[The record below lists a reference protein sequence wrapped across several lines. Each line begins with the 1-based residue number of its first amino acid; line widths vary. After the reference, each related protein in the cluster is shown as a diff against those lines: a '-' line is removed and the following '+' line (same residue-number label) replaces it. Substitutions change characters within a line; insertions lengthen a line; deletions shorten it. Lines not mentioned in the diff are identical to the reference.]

1 MFSNQTGEIYICS
14 MLDKRRANPDGDFPV
29 KIRVTYKRDRIYF
42 VTGKYMSEKEWEALP
57 YSKGQVKQTLKKDI
71 QAIFDNVKNE
81 VIKLNADGSFSFD
94 NLNRQLKKGISET
107 INVAFAAKM
116 EALTKTGQIGTKISY
131 ECALHSFESFAGQ
144 SIQFQSITIDWLKR
158 YERSLISDGRTYTT
172 IGFYLRCLRAILNDA
187 IRAGVLKQSLYPF
200 GVGRYQIQT
209 GESRKLA
216 LSIDQIKTVVNY
228 TDGLEATNRYRDLW
242 YFSLLCNGANF
253 TDVLKLR
260 FSDIRNG
267 EITFIRQ
274 KTSRTSKI
282 KKMII
287 ATLSP
292 AMQTIITTYGN
303 PNIAPNSYIF
313 PYLTGHETPTE
324 EKLKVQDI
332 VRRTNKRL
340 AKIGESLGIEGLNT
354 YSARHSYT
362 NILLQGGAPV
372 ALIADQLGHLNIKTT
387 QGYLAGFGKDE
398 RKKYSDLFKDL

>member
-1 MFSNQTGEIYICS
+1 MFSYQTGEIYICS
-14 MLDKRRANPDGDFPV
+14 MFDIRRANSDGDFPV
-29 KIRVTYKRDRIYF
+29 KIRVTYKRDRKYY
-42 VTGKYMSEKEWEALP
+42 VTGKYMSVKEWESLP
-57 YSKGQVKQTLKKDI
+57 TSKSQVKQGIKKDI
-71 QAIFDNVKNE
+71 QAIFDNVKDE
-81 VIKLNADGSFSFD
+81 IIGLVSDDCFSFD
-94 NLNRQLKKGISET
+94 NLNRQLKKGISDT
-107 INVAFAAKM
+107 INVAFVAKM
-116 EALTKTGQIGTKISY
+116 DALTKTGQIGTKISY
-131 ECALHSFESFAGQ
+131 ACALKSIESFAGQ
-144 SIQFQSITIDWLKR
+144 SIPFQNITYDWLKR
-158 YERSLISDGRTYTT
+158 YERKLLSEDKTYTT

-187 IRAGVLKQSLYPF
+187 IRAGVLKQNLYPF

-216 LSIDQIKTVVNY
+216 LSIDQIKAVVNY
-228 TDGLEATNRYRDLW
+228 TDGFEATDRYRDLW

-253 TDVLKLR
+253 TDILKLK

-282 KKMII
+282 KKMIT
-287 ATLSP
+287 ATLTP
-292 AMQTIITTYGN
+292 AMQTIIKTYGN
-303 PNIAPNSYIF
+303 TNNNPNTYIF

-324 EKLKVQDI
+324 DKLKVQDI

-340 AKIGESLGIEGLNT
+340 SKIGTDLGIEGLNT

-387 QGYLAGFGKDE
+387 QGYLAGFGKDD
-398 RKKYSDLFKDL
+398 RKKYSDLFSDI